1 MNTKNKQKKFWVVWG
16 PIFNQS
22 TGDLVVDEQTFSL
35 VPNKI
40 DTALVTLAIGKKA
53 YSIQTFQIDSIIGYE
68 NNFMA
73 YMSILL
79 NDGRKV
85 KISVGSRKKKLE
97 IISALEKQR
106 NAIYIVKGESIPEL
120 SSTIE

>member
-1 MNTKNKQKKFWVVWG
+1 MLYQDYRQKLKG
-16 PIFNQS
+16 
-22 TGDLVVDEQTFSL
+22 
-35 VPNKI
+35 
-40 DTALVTLAIGKKA
+40 ALLLNS
-53 YSIQTFQIDSIIGYE
+53 Y
-68 NNFMA
+68 NFMA

-106 NAIYIVKGESIPEL
+106 NAIYIAKGESIPEL

>member
-1 MNTKNKQKKFWVVWG
+1 
-16 PIFNQS
+16 
-22 TGDLVVDEQTFSL
+22 
-35 VPNKI
+35 
-40 DTALVTLAIGKKA
+40 
-53 YSIQTFQIDSIIGYE
+53 
-68 NNFMA
+68 MA

-106 NAIYIVKGESIPEL
+106 NAIYIARGESIPEL

>member
-40 DTALVTLAIGKKA
+40 DTALVTLAIGKKP
-53 YSIQTFQIDSIIGYE
+53 IPF
-68 NNFMA
+68 
-73 YMSILL
+73 
-79 NDGRKV
+79 
-85 KISVGSRKKKLE
+85 KLF
-97 IISALEKQR
+97 K
-106 NAIYIVKGESIPEL
+106 
-120 SSTIE
+120 